1 MITVKIY
8 ITPKLLKAMQDNQN
22 FESAVLKSLSR
33 FTSKDWGDL
42 CREDKQS
49 NDIATICGGRILGR
63 YETGLKAIYII
74 TEANHKTTTI
84 MFADEY

>member
-8 ITPKLLKAMQDNQN
+8 ITPKLLKAMHDNQN

-42 CREDKQS
+42 CREDKQWIRAYA
-49 NDIATICGGRILGR
+49 NTIEELTKIREYIKYIL
-63 YETGLKAIYII
+63 TFK
-74 TEANHKTTTI
+74 N
-84 MFADEY
+84 